1 MPNQVINRGTAGNE
15 VEHHQEDDQS
25 VDSLGNPRSY
35 QMTLP
40 GIYWVDHTELDC
52 AGGELLKW
60 SGQPID
66 SDGWE
71 TPGRRVLVRVSIPE
85 IEELVSRANYYA
97 TLWGSNYTENRRVS
111 DSARRTLGAIE
122 RWFSKNP
129 EVELENMTIHLM
141 AEKKETVFMR

>member
-25 VDSLGNPRSY
+25 VDSLGNPRDH
-35 QMTLP
+35 QITLP
-40 GIYWVDHTELDC
+40 ARYWIDHTELDC
-52 AGGELLKW
+52 AGGEELKW
-60 SGQPID
+60 SGPPLTANRTSGI
-66 SDGWE
+66 E
-71 TPGRRVLVRVSIPE
+71 APGRRVLVRVSIPE

-97 TLWGSNYTENRRVS
+97 TLRGSNYTENRQVS

-129 EVELENMTIHLM
+129 EVELENMTIYLM
-141 AEKKETVFMR
+141 TER